1 MEGVVINW
9 FAVIAATLVG
19 FVAGSLWYGPIFG
32 KVWMKESGITKE
44 KAEEGNMAKML
55 GLSFVFQFIM
65 AYNLAMFLGVPS
77 IGIGMGTFYGF
88 MTGFGWIFMAF
99 AVSHLFEQKSFKLTL
114 IHGGYWSVVFTIMGL
129 IISAWR

>member
-55 GLSFVFQFIM
+55 GLSFVFQFII
-65 AYNLAMFLGVPS
+65 LK
-77 IGIGMGTFYGF
+77 
-88 MTGFGWIFMAF
+88 
-99 AVSHLFEQKSFKLTL
+99 KS
-114 IHGGYWSVVFTIMGL
+114 
-129 IISAWR
+129 